1 MDMLKKIFP
10 FSFGIK
16 DLTDLIVKLIL
27 MIAAGIV
34 IGWVIGVVALIP
46 IVGII
51 AGLIGGLAGLYVL
64 ASIVLAVLDFL
75 KILK

>member
-1 MDMLKKIFP
+1 MLKKVFP

-27 MIAAGIV
+27 MVAAGIV
-34 IGWVIGVVALIP
+34 ISWIVGVVNLIP
-46 IVGII
+46 IVNIL
-51 AGLIGGLAGLYVL
+51 AGLVGGLAGLYVL
-64 ASIVLAVLDFL
+64 ASIVLAVLDYF

>member
-1 MDMLKKIFP
+1 MDMLKKVFP

-27 MIAAGIV
+27 MVAAGIV
-34 IGWVIGVVALIP
+34 ISWVVGVVALIP
-46 IVGII
+46 VVGII
-51 AGLIGGLAGLYVL
+51 AGLVGGLAGLYVL
-64 ASIVLAVLDFL
+64 ASIVLAVLDYL